1 MKESPSEL
9 KQRPDNGCYI
19 WGLFLEGARW
29 DVEKFELSESKPKEL
44 YTDMPVMW
52 LIPTA
57 NRKQP
62 ETGMYLCP
70 VYKTLTRA
78 GNDYVVYYILS
89 AYNIQT
95 GDSLVALGRWNWNA
109 YLDKTNPLDCLLNSL
124 HLLITP
130 LQMVRPSSRDHSSK
144 QLYESSNIL
153 LIHPP
158 KITIFNVH
166 TDKWIPTVPAKYILH
181 SGWLCMTTSPAQMF
195 IHVELTVGTLVHVV
209 LYTLYLVC
217 PSNVRYPLH
226 HWSFH

>member
-1 MKESPSEL
+1 MTVCIQVMKESPSEL

-78 GNDYVVYYILS
+78 GND
-89 AYNIQT
+89 
-95 GDSLVALGRWNWNA
+95 D
-109 YLDKTNPLDCLLNSL
+109 
-124 HLLITP
+124 
-130 LQMVRPSSRDHSSK
+130 
-144 QLYESSNIL
+144 
-153 LIHPP
+153 
-158 KITIFNVH
+158 
-166 TDKWIPTVPAKYILH
+166 
-181 SGWLCMTTSPAQMF
+181 
-195 IHVELTVGTLVHVV
+195 VEPQ
-209 LYTLYLVC
+209 LVC
-217 PSNVRYPLH
+217 TQCTGKGVGGLVNLVDRAGKANH
-226 HWSFH
+226 